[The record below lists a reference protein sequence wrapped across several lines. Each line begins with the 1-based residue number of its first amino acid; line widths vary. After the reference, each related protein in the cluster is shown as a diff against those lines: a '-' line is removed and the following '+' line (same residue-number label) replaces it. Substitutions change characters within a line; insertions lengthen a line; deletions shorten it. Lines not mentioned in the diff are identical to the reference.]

1 MGLLAVRSR
10 RKICVRTWNLL
21 CFHWVHQRFAGGVCG
36 VRGCAFAKASTA
48 SAAAPGVTDRTATPT
63 VILCAWGMEFDSC
76 VQVCTS
82 PRPPRRLVGPITGS
96 SGLGPRGVRLRPRN
110 PFSHQQKHQ
119 NKGIRKWICGISLGN
134 THRRTR
140 GSMLELCVLTV
151 VSPRGG

>member
-1 MGLLAVRSR
+1 MGSPKVRR
-10 RKICVRTWNLL
+10 RSLGFEVC
-21 CFHWVHQRFAGGVCG
+21 AG
-36 VRGCAFAKASTA
+36 AEAIAASC
-48 SAAAPGVTDRTATPT
+48 AAPGVTDRTATPT

-151 VSPRGG
+151 VSPRGGEGNRGDSPDWGATSWRCGDL